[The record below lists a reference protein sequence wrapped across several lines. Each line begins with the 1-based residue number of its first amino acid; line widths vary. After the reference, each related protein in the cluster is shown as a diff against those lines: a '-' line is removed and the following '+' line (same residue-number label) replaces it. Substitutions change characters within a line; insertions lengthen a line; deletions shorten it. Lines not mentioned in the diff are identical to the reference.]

1 MFSEFLHSLKEGLP
15 VFFLVFLIVNMT
27 SVYRAGLVTCKYSTS
42 GCGSAISAL
51 RRSFPFQ
58 ECTPDLK
65 QLFNRSCFTGV
76 FGGDVNPP
84 FDQLCSTKT
93 TEYTPDW
100 FPLLCVQS
108 SLSNTPFLGYFY
120 DGSM

>member
-1 MFSEFLHSLKEGLP
+1 M
-15 VFFLVFLIVNMT
+15 
-27 SVYRAGLVTCKYSTS
+27 VTCKYSSS
-42 GCGSAISAL
+42 GCGSAITAL
-51 RRSFPFQ
+51 RCCFPFQ
-58 ECTPDLK
+58 ECTADLK
-65 QLFNRSCFTGV
+65 QLFDGLCFSGV

-84 FDQLCSTKT
+84 FDQLCSTQT

-108 SLSNTPFLGYFY
+108 SLNNTPFLGYFY